1 MSEDQ
6 AHDAAAAGRRV
17 PAEALEAFAIAALL
31 ACGVRKD
38 VAEPVARGLTQ
49 ASLRGVDSHGLRLLP
64 HYLRAT
70 RAGRLNGDPELRF
83 ERRSAA
89 AGLLD
94 ADHTFGHAAGRAA
107 MRHALALAA
116 EAGLGAVAVRHSSH
130 FGAAAFY
137 ALEAAE
143 AGCIGLCT
151 THADALLLTPGG
163 TRPFFGTNPIAF
175 CAPVEGEG
183 PLCLDMASSRVTW
196 NRLLERREGGLP
208 LEPDWAVDAEGRSTR
223 DAELAAA
230 LLPIGDYKGFG
241 IALMVEVL
249 CSLLTGM
256 PWGRDLT
263 RMYADPLERR
273 RHLGHFFL
281 AIDVARFE
289 DPARFRRRMR
299 ALLDELRAEPARAGG
314 PAPRAPGDPEKA
326 CERERRAR
334 GIPVPARLWTEL
346 LAIAADCAL
355 APPEL

>member
-1 MSEDQ
+1 MSGGGAESG
-6 AHDAAAAGRRV
+6 AGGRRV
-17 PAEALEAFAIAALL
+17 AAESLEAFAIAALCAL
-31 ACGVRKD
+31 GVRKD

-49 ASLRGVDSHGLRLLP
+49 SSLRGVDSHGIRLLP
-64 HYLRAT
+64 HYARAV
-70 RAGRLNGDPELRF
+70 RAGRINGSPELRF
-83 ERRSAA
+83 ERRAAA

-143 AGCIGLCT
+143 AGYLGLCT

-163 TRPFFGTNPIAF
+163 TRPFLGTNPIAF
-175 CAPVEGEG
+175 CAPVEGEA
-183 PLCLDMASSRVTW
+183 PFCLDTATSRVTW
-196 NRLLERREGGLP
+196 NRLLEQRDRGLP
-208 LEPDWAVDAEGRSTR
+208 LEPGWAVDAAGCETR
-223 DAELAAA
+223 DASLAAA

-241 IALMVEVL
+241 LAMMVEVL

-256 PWGRDLT
+256 PFGRDLT
-263 RMYADPLERR
+263 RMYADPIGRR

-299 ALLDELRAEPARAGG
+299 ALLGALRAEPVPPGA

-326 CERERRAR
+326 CARERGAR
-334 GIPVPARLWTEL
+334 GIPVPARVWQEL
-346 LAIAADCAL
+346 RALAADCGIS
-355 APPEL
+355 APE

>member
-1 MSEDQ
+1 MSEGQ
-6 AHDAAAAGRRV
+6 GQNRRGSERRLD
-17 PAEALEAFAIAALL
+17 PASLEAFAVAALC

-70 RAGRLNGDPELRF
+70 RAGRINGDPDLRF
-83 ERRSAA
+83 ERRAAA

-107 MRHALALAA
+107 MGRALELAA

-143 AGCIGLCT
+143 AGFLGLCT
-151 THADALLLTPGG
+151 THADALLLPPGG
-163 TRPFFGTNPIAF
+163 TRPFLGTNPIAF

-183 PLCLDMASSRVTW
+183 PLCLDTATSRVTW
-196 NRLLERREGGLP
+196 NRLLERRERGLP
-208 LEPDWAVDAEGRSTR
+208 LEPGWAVDAEGGATR

-241 IALMVEVL
+241 LAMMVEVL

-263 RMYADPLERR
+263 RMYADPIERR

-299 ALLDELRAEPARAGG
+299 ALLEELRAEPARGG
-314 PAPRAPGDPEKA
+314 GRAPRAPGDPEKA

-334 GIPVPARLWTEL
+334 GIPVPARLWAEL
-346 LAIAADCAL
+346 LAIAADCDL
-355 APPEL
+355 APPGL